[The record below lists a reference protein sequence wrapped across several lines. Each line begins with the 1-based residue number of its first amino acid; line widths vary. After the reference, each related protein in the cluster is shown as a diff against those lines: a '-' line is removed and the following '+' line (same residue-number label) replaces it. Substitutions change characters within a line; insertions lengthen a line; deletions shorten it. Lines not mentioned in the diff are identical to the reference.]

1 MGKPGSHPADDAVK
15 GPVARP
21 DADTDS
27 SSASAGVDLE
37 KQSGEGIGRTPTG
50 SSDDETPVEE
60 EHPPIS
66 RQRTHEDDNDGH
78 GTGNSVLS
86 RVASR
91 VVTKVSTKSSW
102 NPGPPPDGGLQAWI
116 AGKQRPSP
124 YHPQHTPTNLTPQ
137 WPAPTSSS

>member
-1 MGKPGSHPADDAVK
+1 MGKAGSHPADDAVK
-15 GPVARP
+15 GPPARLGQ
-21 DADTDS
+21 DTDS

-37 KQSGEGIGRTPTG
+37 KQSGEDIGRMPTG
-50 SSDDETPVEE
+50 SSDDETPGED
-60 EHPPIS
+60 HRS
-66 RQRTHEDDNDGH
+66 LSQQRTHEDGGYGH

-116 AGKQRPSP
+116 AGKQ
-124 YHPQHTPTNLTPQ
+124 
-137 WPAPTSSS
+137 PAPLPLSPTK